1 MRATYEDAA
10 TAGRLVSGRYR
21 LLSPI
26 GRGAMGIVW
35 RGHDELLD
43 REVAVKEV
51 RAAGLGGGGAAGLGG
66 GGAAGLGGP
75 ADGLGGG
82 PAGLGGGGLHG
93 SDATAPGSGAAG
105 DSVYQRTLR
114 EAKAAARLN
123 HPGVVTVF
131 DVVEEDGSP
140 WIVMELV
147 PARSLDRAVAEDG
160 PLRPQQAARVGAHLL
175 SALACAH
182 EAGVL
187 HRDVKPGNV
196 LLGPDDRTVLTDFG
210 IATFAGDPA
219 LTQAGMVFGTP
230 GFTAPERL
238 RGEGATP
245 ASDLWSLGATLYT
258 AVEGRGPF
266 ERAGGSAAIMAGVVG
281 EPAPRAPSSGP
292 LAPVIDALLQADPAR
307 RPDAATTARL
317 LADAAA
323 EAEPGSVHRDLKV
336 SHGAPAFGD
345 VREFPSDLAYPA
357 DLPASVALPDL
368 MDPPAPGDLPAFTD
382 PPRFLDAPGWPDGS
396 GFPEVAASAG
406 AAGPTVAGS
415 VAAGPAGAGPGAT
428 GPGATGPGAAGLAA
442 GSGAAG
448 RGAAGRDATSRPR
461 GHRARMAAL
470 TAVAVTVAALAGWF
484 AYPRPHDTA
493 ASGSPPA
500 TLAPAAPGA
509 RPRPGDVGSAAQGT
523 ASTGTGHGSATG
535 AAAGAGASGRT
546 GPGSTGSGSTGSGPA
561 TGGAPT
567 ATPPAGYQWY
577 QVTAASA
584 GTAAGFEIAIPA
596 TWQASAPGL
605 DNYLRPPAGSAF
617 IEVSLAPFTYARPL
631 REATFRQAQAIREDL
646 YPGYRFV
653 ALTSG
658 TLLGAP
664 DAVWRFSW
672 RGTGAA
678 RVEVLELLVS
688 IDTTAGTQ
696 PYALT
701 VSAPAV
707 TFPAALAI
715 FRQVVA
721 TFKPLP

>member
-1 MRATYEDAA
+1 MRTDEDAA

-51 RAAGLGGGGAAGLGG
+51 RAAGPGGGAAG
-66 GGAAGLGGP
+66 P
-75 ADGLGGG
+75 
-82 PAGLGGGGLHG
+82 GGGGLRD
-93 SDATAPGSGAAG
+93 SDATAPGGGTAG

-114 EAKAAARLN
+114 EAKAAARLT

-131 DVVEEDGSP
+131 DVVEEDGGP

-147 PARSLDRAVAEDG
+147 PARSLDRAIAEDG
-160 PLRPQQAARVGAHLL
+160 PLRPHQAALVGAHLL

-266 ERAGGSAAIMAGVVG
+266 ERPGGSAAIMAGVAG
-281 EPAPRAPSSGP
+281 EPAPRAPSAGP

-323 EAEPGSVHRDLKV
+323 DAEPGWAHRDLKV
-336 SHGAPAFGD
+336 SHDAPAFGD
-345 VREFPSDLAYPA
+345 VREFPCDLAYPA

-368 MDPPAPGDLPAFTD
+368 MGPPAPGELPAFTN

-396 GFPEVAASAG
+396 GFPGAAASA
-406 AAGPTVAGS
+406 
-415 VAAGPAGAGPGAT
+415 
-428 GPGATGPGAAGLAA
+428 
-442 GSGAAG
+442 
-448 RGAAGRDATSRPR
+448 GAAGRDATSRPG
-461 GHRARMAAL
+461 GHRARMAAI

-484 AYPRPHDTA
+484 AYPRPHNTA

-500 TLAPAAPGA
+500 TAAPAAPAA
-509 RPRPGDVGSAAQGT
+509 RPRPGDAASAARGT
-523 ASTGTGHGSATG
+523 ASTGTGHGSAAG
-535 AAAGAGASGRT
+535 AAAGAGASGST
-546 GPGSTGSGSTGSGPA
+546 GSASTGSGSTGSGPA

-567 ATPPAGYQWY
+567 TTPPAGYQWY

-596 TWQASAPGL
+596 TWQASAPGP

-617 IEVSLAPFTYARPL
+617 IEVSLAPFSYARPL
-631 REATFRQAQAIREDL
+631 RQATFLQAQAIRADL
-646 YPGYRFV
+646 YPGYRLI
-653 ALTSG
+653 ALTSQ

-664 DAVWRFSW
+664 DAAWRFSW
-672 RGTGAA
+672 RGAGAG

-707 TFPAALAI
+707 TFPAALTI

-721 TFKPLP
+721 TFEPLP